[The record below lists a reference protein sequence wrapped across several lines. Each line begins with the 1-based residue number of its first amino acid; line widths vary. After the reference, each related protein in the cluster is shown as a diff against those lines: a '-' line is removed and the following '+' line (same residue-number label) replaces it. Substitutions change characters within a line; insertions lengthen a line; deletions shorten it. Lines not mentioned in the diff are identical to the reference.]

1 MPKFDFE
8 QYLASIQRY
17 QISYLTFVPPV
28 AVLLAK
34 SPIVR
39 KYDLTCVKYVL
50 AGGAPLGDK
59 VQAEAELAINP
70 LGTVKIRQAWGQ
82 SEATMAATWW
92 TSDDPCHTGVGKL
105 CPNVE
110 AKVVRSDGE
119 AVGFQERGEFWIRG
133 PNVFSGYWRNPQA
146 TAKTLTPD
154 GWCRTGDVGYIEPN
168 GVFYIVDREKVRS
181 WVLD

>member
-17 QISYLTFVPPV
+17 QITSLSFVPPV

-34 SPIVR
+34 SPIVS

-50 AGGAPLGDK
+50 VGGAPLGDQ

-70 LGTVKIRQAWGQ
+70 QGTVKIRQAWGQ

-92 TSDDPCHTGVGKL
+92 AWDDPSHTGVGKL

-110 AKVVRSDGE
+110 AKVVQSDGK
-119 AVGFQERGEFWIRG
+119 AVGHNERGEFWIRG
-133 PNVFSGYWRNPQA
+133 PNVFGGYWRNPEA
-146 TAKTLTPD
+146 TARTITSD

-168 GVFYIVDREKVRS
+168 GIFYIVDREKVHTP
-181 WVLD
+181 LM